1 MDGFV
6 KSSEPR
12 NEPPSEPLNTK
23 FSTPVTNVITTSTLA
38 RGVEIS
44 ELEAVVAENV
54 SAPNTNDML
63 KPPREFSANVP
74 APGSVASVTVP
85 VPTKGGMAGAEAPM
99 PRLSKSNVNV
109 TGRPRVCSATGC
121 SVAEWPAADG
131 PLLN

>member
-1 MDGFV
+1 
-6 KSSEPR
+6 
-12 NEPPSEPLNTK
+12 
-23 FSTPVTNVITTSTLA
+23 LA

-85 VPTKGGMAGAEAPM
+85 VPTNGGMAGAEAPK

-109 TGRPRVCSATGC
+109 TGAAPAELTKARLSIPITHRASKFLIERPKRKA
-121 SVAEWPAADG
+121 
-131 PLLN
+131 